1 MPSDHAKKRAA
12 KKKEMA
18 KGKRKG
24 AKAAEEDP
32 EIQVRARFTL
42 WPLSSLLC
50 ICFSLNIFHT
60 KAQPYQKFSWK
71 IVLGE
76 PLSETGSHRTHI
88 FQQIIVPNYSFLPL
102 IITS

>member
-32 EIQVRARFTL
+32 EIQVRAIRFTSY
-42 WPLSSLLC
+42 PLSSPVYL
-50 ICFSLNIFHT
+50 FFLNIT
-60 KAQPYQKFSWK
+60 CY
-71 IVLGE
+71 
-76 PLSETGSHRTHI
+76 SHQGPAVSKVFVENERWN
-88 FQQIIVPNYSFLPL
+88 QWPRYYKL
-102 IITS
+102 

>member
-32 EIQVRARFTL
+32 EIQVRARFT
-42 WPLSSLLC
+42 SC
-50 ICFSLNIFHT
+50 
-60 KAQPYQKFSWK
+60 
-71 IVLGE
+71 
-76 PLSETGSHRTHI
+76 
-88 FQQIIVPNYSFLPL
+88 
-102 IITS
+102 

>member
-32 EIQVRARFTL
+32 EIQVRARFTPC
-42 WPLSSLLC
+42 PLSSPVYLFFPEHYLLFTPRPSR
-50 ICFSLNIFHT
+50 I
-60 KAQPYQKFSWK
+60 Q
-71 IVLGE
+71 
-76 PLSETGSHRTHI
+76 
-88 FQQIIVPNYSFLPL
+88 SFRGK
-102 IITS
+102 